1 MLRSRHQILSML
13 QSSAATTGV
22 SLLNDG
28 PGHRVRLRY
37 QRGETDRALD
47 GVVLLRS
54 SHWYHYR
61 LNVYGELDGIE
72 IVVCGAHDSCLA
84 VPVWSVAEAKVYQP
98 GETAVPLETLQSS
111 SYRSSKP
118 GHRLLVAALLTS
130 QPEALRI
137 KASLPRSTRYRVEA
151 ELRQYANLRPGNRLK
166 IV

>member
-61 LNVYGELDGIE
+61 LNVYGQLDGIE

-98 GETAVPLETLQSS
+98 GATAVPLEAPAT
-111 SYRSSKP
+111 
-118 GHRLLVAALLTS
+118 AA
-130 QPEALRI
+130 
-137 KASLPRSTRYRVEA
+137 ASLATACSWRRCSPVNPRPCASRPACRVPPA
-151 ELRQYANLRPGNRLK
+151 TASRPNCATTPTY
-166 IV
+166 VQATA